1 MDALADLIVKEE
13 KGEKVSEIE
22 ECILYYFDESDDSY
36 EKRARIAAAELQR
49 LRAIEAAARELVD
62 RNNFAFNEDQLS
74 TDIDALA
81 AALQKG

>member
-1 MDALADLIVKEE
+1 MSALEDLQNKNEITPLELCVLVMRNYQ
-13 KGEKVSEIE
+13 GSNDVSE
-22 ECILYYFDESDDSY
+22 
-36 EKRARIAAAELQR
+36 KAAAELAR
-49 LRAIEAAARELVD
+49 LRAIEAAARGLVD